1 MSRTLRHHFFSTAN
15 ANGDSTSPGV
25 DANAQGEGQHKCR
38 AAMVHLMVPTLSER
52 LHAQGLLLVLVQL
65 VLVLVRRARA
75 STNVEQLAL
84 QHGNTN

>member
-1 MSRTLRHHFFSTAN
+1 MQMRRARASTN
-15 ANGDSTSPGV
+15 V
-25 DANAQGEGQHKCR
+25 EQ
-38 AAMVHLMVPTLSER
+38 LMVPTLSER